1 LISEEEME
9 DIVPS
14 CSAPALEWL
23 ALHLVEEVS
32 LLLLVLVLEWS
43 VSAQVLEL
51 SVSLLVL
58 ALFLE
63 PLISS
68 KAKEAVEQ
76 KAEVLSLLQALEPF
90 VSPTVLALSQEL
102 LVPFSAPEEV

>member
-1 LISEEEME
+1 ME

-14 CSAPALEWL
+14 YFALALEWL

-32 LLLLVLVLEWS
+32 LLLLVLILEWS

-63 PLISS
+63 PLISL
-68 KAKEAVEQ
+68 KAKEVVE
-76 KAEVLSLLQALEPF
+76 
-90 VSPTVLALSQEL
+90 
-102 LVPFSAPEEV
+102 